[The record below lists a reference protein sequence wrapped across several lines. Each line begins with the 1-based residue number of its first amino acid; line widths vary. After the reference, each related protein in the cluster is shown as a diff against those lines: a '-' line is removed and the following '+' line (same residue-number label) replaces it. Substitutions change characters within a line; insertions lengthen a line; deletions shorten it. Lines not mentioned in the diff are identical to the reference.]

1 VSLGRTLLRLLVG
14 AVLIGQGS
22 DVFLLDALRGR
33 RAHHGARRALVAVTA
48 GAIGSTVAI
57 AHARRT
63 ASKQDGEHLTREW
76 QEEHLRAA

>member
-1 VSLGRTLLRLLVG
+1 MSLGRTWLRLLVG
-14 AVLIGQGS
+14 ALFIGQGS
-22 DVFLLDALRGR
+22 QVFLLDALRGR

-57 AHARRT
+57 AHARRAT
-63 ASKQDGEHLTREW
+63 KQGSEQPTCEW